1 MNIYNIL
8 SEHIEKTPD
17 KAAVICD
24 GETLTYKEL
33 AEEIDKLTKVLDSF
47 GIKKGDKVNFLV
59 HNTLFLVAAFFA
71 CFRIGAVAAPLSL
84 FASEREIANAN
95 NNCKGKVFF
104 CTSGLYHKL
113 ANIKEN
119 SKYIENIVITDKKPA
134 NGDLF
139 LEDLYEKTK
148 NRPSVKCEDLPPES
162 EALMYHTSGS
172 TGMPKGVTHTHKSL
186 YASAKNRAETLNLT
200 SSDIAFTSSYLAHAA
215 ASLVVLLPFLYAGG
229 TSVYTN
235 IHTIENYFDLI
246 RKHKLTHF
254 AVSPK
259 DWKEMME
266 TKEFSKDDFKYL
278 KFAFSGGD
286 VVPEKLQKTVLDKTG
301 VPLSIGMGMTECGG
315 YITTP
320 PGMKFKFGSLG
331 KPVKGVEIRLVDDE
345 FKDVPAGETGEIV
358 VKSDMVMAYYYND
371 EENTKKVFKDGWF
384 LTGDLA
390 FKDEEGYY
398 FFRGRKKN
406 IIVKDTGNI
415 NPVEVENSLLEHPGV
430 ASVIVMGVDDEESG
444 QKIAACIISKDKNN
458 PPSKKELQEFLKG
471 KIADRKIPDYWL
483 FLDDFP
489 DKTSIKKVN
498 IKQLREMINQKIT
511 GNAV

>member
-1 MNIYNIL
+1 
-8 SEHIEKTPD
+8 
-17 KAAVICD
+17 
-24 GETLTYKEL
+24 
-33 AEEIDKLTKVLDSF
+33 
-47 GIKKGDKVNFLV
+47 
-59 HNTLFLVAAFFA
+59 
-71 CFRIGAVAAPLSL
+71 
-84 FASEREIANAN
+84 
-95 NNCKGKVFF
+95 
-104 CTSGLYHKL
+104 
-113 ANIKEN
+113 
-119 SKYIENIVITDKKPA
+119 
-134 NGDLF
+134 
-139 LEDLYEKTK
+139 
-148 NRPSVKCEDLPPES
+148 
-162 EALMYHTSGS
+162 MYHTSGS